1 MSGNTIQVHCLFDR
15 MEKPSSL
22 KVHPQNPNTHPKDQ
36 IQALCA
42 SIRRFGWRDVVT
54 VSKETG
60 YIIKGHARRLA
71 ALALEIECP
80 VIYQSF
86 SDENEELAY
95 VLADN
100 RLAELA
106 VIDNSILQGALGF
119 LASIDSD
126 MLSIG
131 FPDFKPP
138 VLDDFSFDEEE
149 VFPPVVNRT
158 TDNPAAPPSS
168 VQLSPSTNVQ
178 VRAASVCIRV
188 QAHPNEMREIINF
201 VQSQKGATWTKG

>member
-1 MSGNTIQVHCLFDR
+1 MSGNTIRVHCLFDR

-22 KVHPQNPNTHPKDQ
+22 KVHPRNPNTHPKDQ

-42 SIRRFGWRDVVT
+42 SIKRFGWRDVVT

-71 ALALEIECP
+71 ALALGIDCP

-86 SDENEELAY
+86 SNENEELAY

-131 FPDFKPP
+131 FPDYKPP
-138 VLDDFSFDEEE
+138 SINDFSFEEGAA
-149 VFPPVVNRT
+149 FPPIINRT
-158 TDNPAAPPSS
+158 MDKPEAPPSS
-168 VQLSPSTNVQ
+168 TQLLPSTNVQ
-178 VRAASVCIRV
+178 VQAASVCIRV